1 MTLAVERV
9 AGRTTELADGPQRAL
24 VVDDEEIIR
33 YVLSEDLLEMGYECA
48 EASCGEDALEQF
60 ATQKFELVVLDVRM
74 PGMGGLEAM
83 KIIRASCQET
93 CVVMIS
99 GIENPDIAGRA
110 MMEMGADAFVSK
122 PWQKDELRVTI
133 QRAVRERSAIGSA
146 NSAPPTLSAA
156 D

>member
-1 MTLAVERV
+1 MTFTVERV
-9 AGRTTELADGPQRAL
+9 AGRTEVTDGSQRAL

-33 YVLSEDLLEMGYECA
+33 YVLSEDLREMGYECA

-60 ATQKFELVVLDVRM
+60 ANQKFELVVLDVRM

-83 KIIRASCQET
+83 KMIRASCQET

-110 MMEMGADAFVSK
+110 MTGMGADAFVSK
-122 PWQKDELRVTI
+122 PWQKDELRATI
-133 QRAVRERSAIGSA
+133 QRAVRERSAIGSL
-146 NSAPPTLSAA
+146 NSAVPSLSAG

>member
-1 MTLAVERV
+1 MTFAVGRV
-9 AGRTTELADGPQRAL
+9 AGRTEVTDGSQRAL

-33 YVLSEDLLEMGYECA
+33 YVLSEDLREMGYECA
-48 EASCGEDALEQF
+48 EASCGEDALEQV
-60 ATQKFELVVLDVRM
+60 ANQKFELVVLDVRM

-83 KIIRASCQET
+83 KMIRASSQET

-110 MMEMGADAFVSK
+110 MTGMGADAFVSK
-122 PWQKDELRVTI
+122 PWQRDELRATI
-133 QRAVRERSAIGSA
+133 HRAVRERSAIGSL
-146 NSAPPTLSAA
+146 NSGVPSMSTG